1 MFLIRLKKTTA
12 DVVLLFHFDFL
23 SGTDTIFDAV
33 QFAQFLN
40 GCSVACCY
48 FRKGITILDGYTLA
62 ALFFCFCLVCC
73 SLLREKLLWRL

>member
-1 MFLIRLKKTTA
+1 MILAVAA
-12 DVVLLFHFDFL
+12 DGTKVVKFGIE
-23 SGTDTIFDAV
+23 SV

-62 ALFFCFCLVCC
+62 ALFPVSA
-73 SLLREKLLWRL
+73 SLAALLAA

>member
-12 DVVLLFHFDFL
+12 DVVVLLFHFDFL
-23 SGTDTIFDAV
+23 SGTDTVTLDAV

-62 ALFFCFCLVCC
+62 ALFSVSA
-73 SLLREKLLWRL
+73 SLAALLAA

>member
-12 DVVLLFHFDFL
+12 YVVLLFHFDFL
-23 SGTDTIFDAV
+23 SGTDTVTLDAV

-48 FRKGITILDGYTLA
+48 FRKGITILDGYTLVALFSVSASLA
-62 ALFFCFCLVCC
+62 ALLAA
-73 SLLREKLLWRL
+73 LLAA